1 MMSNEKE
8 LLMQEL
14 DHCKAVI
21 EKALELCLLP
31 PGGEKY
37 ATLIEAM
44 RYSLLDGGK
53 RIRAILCL
61 KFCEAVCGS
70 IENALPAA
78 CAIEM
83 LHAYTLI
90 HDDLPC
96 MDDDSMRRGK
106 PSNHVKYNEYTA
118 VLSGDALQACVFQ
131 VLLSSNLPPEAT
143 VKMAQIMAEAAG
155 PHGVCGGQYL
165 DLAGEG
171 KALAVDELL
180 EIYSLKTSSLI
191 CTAAVLGVMAGGGTQ
206 EQADSAGQ
214 YAGSLGLAFQVRDD
228 ILDCTSTE
236 KELGKPIGSDA
247 ENEKT
252 TLVSLLGVEKCEQ
265 IVADSSKN
273 AINALDGN
281 FAKTEFLKSFAY
293 YLSDRK
299 N

>member
-1 MMSNEKE
+1 
-8 LLMQEL
+8 
-14 DHCKAVI
+14 
-21 EKALELCLLP
+21 
-31 PGGEKY
+31 
-37 ATLIEAM
+37 
-44 RYSLLDGGK
+44 
-53 RIRAILCL
+53 
-61 KFCEAVCGS
+61 
-70 IENALPAA
+70 
-78 CAIEM
+78 
-83 LHAYTLI
+83 
-90 HDDLPC
+90 
-96 MDDDSMRRGK
+96 
-106 PSNHVKYNEYTA
+106 
-118 VLSGDALQACVFQ
+118 
-131 VLLSSNLPPEAT
+131 
-143 VKMAQIMAEAAG
+143 
-155 PHGVCGGQYL
+155 
-165 DLAGEG
+165 
-171 KALAVDELL
+171 
-180 EIYSLKTSSLI
+180 
-191 CTAAVLGVMAGGGTQ
+191 MAGGGTQ